1 MIYRIIYSL
10 VTILAAWAF
19 KRFIIDE
26 LIDRSAEKIKLKE
39 HVTKPLKKFFGF
51 VVYIIA
57 FFILLG
63 IWGLRGTLT
72 GVLAGAGIAGIVI
85 GLAVRDIV
93 SDLLAGIILLFDRPF
108 KIGDAVVFGDVGGKI
123 LDIGIRSV
131 KLKTWD
137 GVFVTIPNSKIY
149 SGVVKNYTKYDRRR
163 LEMVV
168 GVDYDSD
175 LNKVEEAIR
184 RVLNRDDIPILKDP
198 EPIVALETLGP
209 SSIDFKVLFW
219 YSYDVE
225 MPWITLRGKLMQA
238 IVEEFRKNGITIP
251 FPQIT
256 ISSREGSFPW
266 LKGE

>member
-19 KRFIIDE
+19 KKFIIDE
-26 LIDRSAEKIKLKE
+26 LIDRSAERIKLKE
-39 HVTKPLKKFFGF
+39 HVTKPLKKFFSF

>member
-149 SGVVKNYTKYDRRR
+149 SGVIKNFSKYDRRR

>member
-26 LIDRSAEKIKLKE
+26 LIDRSAERIKLKE
-39 HVTKPLKKFFGF
+39 HVTKPLKKFFSF